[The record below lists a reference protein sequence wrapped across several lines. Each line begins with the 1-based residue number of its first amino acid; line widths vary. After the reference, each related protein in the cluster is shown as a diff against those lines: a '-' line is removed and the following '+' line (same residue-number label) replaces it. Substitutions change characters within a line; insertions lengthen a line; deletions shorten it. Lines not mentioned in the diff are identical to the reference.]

1 MSILLIQGPHRDA
14 SAIAA
19 AQCLAASH
27 AAQVVPVACA
37 DAAQIVARLR
47 QGACDDTELVL
58 LDSGEL
64 PASELADHGAQ
75 LCAALDALGHPYI
88 EMHDA
93 SAQALELLLHPRHAP
108 LLTVIANGALA
119 DSYAIALGV
128 AQRRLGARAALAN

>member
-75 LCAALDALGHPYI
+75 LCAALEALGHPYI

-93 SAQALELLLHPRHAP
+93 SAQALEPLLHPRHAP

>member
-75 LCAALDALGHPYI
+75 LCAALEALGHPYI

-93 SAQALELLLHPRHAP
+93 SAQALEPLLHPRHAP

-128 AQRRLGARAALAN
+128 AQRRLGTRAALAN

>member
-19 AQCLAASH
+19 AQCLAAYH
-27 AAQVVPVACA
+27 AAHVVPVACA
-37 DAAQIVARLR
+37 DAAQIVARLQ

-64 PASELADHGAQ
+64 PASQLADHGAQ

-93 SAQALELLLHPRHAP
+93 SAQALEPLLHPRHAP

>member
-14 SAIAA
+14 SATAA

-47 QGACDDTELVL
+47 QGACDGTELVL

-75 LCAALDALGHPYI
+75 LCAALEALGHPYI
-88 EMHDA
+88 EVHDA
-93 SAQALELLLHPRHAP
+93 SAQALEPLLHPRHAP

>member
-19 AQCLAASH
+19 AQCLAGSH

-75 LCAALDALGHPYI
+75 LCAALEALGHPYI
-88 EMHDA
+88 EVHDA
-93 SAQALELLLHPRHAP
+93 SAQALEPLLHPRHAP

>member
-27 AAQVVPVACA
+27 VAQVVPVACA

-75 LCAALDALGHPYI
+75 LCAALEALGHPYI
-88 EMHDA
+88 EVHDA
-93 SAQALELLLHPRHAP
+93 SAQALEPLLHPRHAP

>member
-75 LCAALDALGHPYI
+75 LCAALEALGHPYI
-88 EMHDA
+88 EVHDA
-93 SAQALELLLHPRHAP
+93 SAQALEPLLQPRHAP

>member
-14 SAIAA
+14 PAIAVA
-19 AQCLAASH
+19 RRLAGASG
-27 AAQVVPVACA
+27 ARVVPVACA

-47 QGACDDTELVL
+47 QGAHDETELVL

-64 PASELADHGAQ
+64 PAAELAEHGAQ
-75 LCAALDALGHPYI
+75 LREALDALGHPYI

-93 SAQALELLLHPRHAP
+93 SAQALEPLLHPRHAP

-128 AQRRLGARAALAN
+128 AARRLGARAALAN